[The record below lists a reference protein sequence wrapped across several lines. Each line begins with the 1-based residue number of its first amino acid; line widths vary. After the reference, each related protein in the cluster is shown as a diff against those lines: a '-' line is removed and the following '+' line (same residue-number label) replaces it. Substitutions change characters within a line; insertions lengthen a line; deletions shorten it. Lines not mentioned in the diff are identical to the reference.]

1 MGVTEWWNGWKTWA
15 QAKTS
20 VSSEV
25 ILFFFATAAK
35 FGVSGRGDGVGGIY
49 CMAILLMWESV
60 PRFNPIHGTKSKT
73 QTIRGVL
80 KHS

>member
-25 ILFFFATAAK
+25 FFFSFATAAK
-35 FGVSGRGDGVGGIY
+35 FGVSGRGGGVGGMLY
-49 CMAILLMWESV
+49 GDFVNVGKCSPFQPH
-60 PRFNPIHGTKSKT
+60 PRNEKQNSD
-73 QTIRGVL
+73 
-80 KHS
+80 HSGGY